1 MSLVGSG
8 NKCHNG
14 GQCVEGRGLDF
25 TCDCAAG
32 WKGRFC
38 SIEIDEC
45 ESSPCLNGGICV
57 DKLAAYA
64 CVCAVGFTG
73 TNCEEDIEVCNDS
86 PCKNS
91 ALCLMEEG
99 QPVCYCVP
107 DFHGEKCEYQYDE
120 CEIGPRLALEFCH
133 YELLL
138 KLSPLSTDVQTM
150 GNALMALMTFRVH
163 ARTTFEECSASVDR
177 HQAAISIATL
187 RVHSTRDIQQRK
199 NLARRLKRCYFQPR
213 QDK

>member
-1 MSLVGSG
+1 MIETTDMFVIALSGMQAFIVSWMLPFAIQVIKWSNIYFPHISNISPLRRAGSG

-45 ESSPCLNGGICV
+45 ESSPCLNGAICV
-57 DKLAAYA
+57 DKIAAYA
-64 CVCAVGFTG
+64 CVCAVGYTG
-73 TNCEEDIEVCNDS
+73 PNCEEDIQVCNDS

-120 CEIGPRLALEFCH
+120 CQIGPRWRLRNFLILNSNNFF
-133 YELLL
+133 
-138 KLSPLSTDVQTM
+138 SPQM
-150 GNALMALMTFRVH
+150 
-163 ARTTFEECSASVDR
+163 C
-177 HQAAISIATL
+177 
-187 RVHSTRDIQQRK
+187 
-199 NLARRLKRCYFQPR
+199 
-213 QDK
+213 